1 MSVVSNASP
10 LINLARIGRLDLL
23 RLVYAE
29 VHIPK
34 AVWREVVAA
43 GAGMPGADEV
53 RSAGW
58 IHREAVSNR
67 QLVHAL
73 EEHLAPGEAEAI
85 ALAVERQAEVLLM
98 DERLGRETAK
108 HFGLAPVG
116 LVGVVVEA
124 KRKGIVDS
132 VAPLLRALQEQ
143 ARFWLGEELVWR
155 VLRAEGEIF

>member
-23 RLVYAE
+23 RLVYGR
-29 VHIPK
+29 VHIPE
-34 AVWREVVAA
+34 AVWQEVVAG

-53 RSAGW
+53 CSADW
-58 IHREAVSNR
+58 IQREVVSNR
-67 QLVHAL
+67 QLVLAL
-73 EEHLAPGEAEAI
+73 EEHLGPGVAEAI
-85 ALAVERQAEVLLM
+85 ALAVERQAEVLLL
-98 DERLGRETAK
+98 DERLGRETAR

-132 VAPLLRALQEQ
+132 VAPVLKALQEQ
-143 ARFWLGEELVWR
+143 ARFWLGE
-155 VLRAEGEIF
+155 